1 MIIEV
6 LGDGVYRLKIQDGE
20 LILQTWNATNLKFYF
35 SSDIWIFI
43 SFPMNVMLFEVMLF
57 FPQKGFFNEVT

>member
-1 MIIEV
+1 MIMSYRSSTVKGSTTPNFFILYMIIEV

-35 SSDIWIFI
+35 SSDI
-43 SFPMNVMLFEVMLF
+43 
-57 FPQKGFFNEVT
+57 